1 MSLIHVL
8 SDEVVGQIAAGE
20 VVERPAHL
28 VKELLENSL
37 DAKATKIEIE
47 THSGGRTIVVAD
59 NGSGIKKEDLFL
71 ALKRHATS
79 KINTTDDLWALNTFG
94 FRGEALASAAAVA
107 KISIVSRYQ
116 QAKQS
121 FQLQSEFAKAGE
133 IVPASRSQGTE
144 IKIENLFENVPARL
158 KFLKSDASENAQI
171 KNVIKA
177 MALSNPTVEFKYVE
191 SGKLEMFYAAR
202 EKMLDRAQDV
212 LGVKK
217 LYEHWAQRESYQA
230 TAYFASPQEVAKTSK
245 NIWIFAQSRWIQD
258 RGLQAAVME
267 AYRSLL
273 MHGEYP
279 QVVIHLNCDPAE
291 IDVNISPTK
300 SQVKFQ
306 NQSLAFRAVQAS
318 VRDGLEQA
326 PWLEKKWTDSIK
338 IGTTQT
344 GTTQTN
350 THSNLSESVQKHRYH
365 VPEAKPLSFY
375 DSALSRTQYQ
385 QKSYSVF
392 TEKNLDGENPSIE
405 DLKKLRIENVSQQD
419 SSQQLNSNRA
429 SFSDQRINPSLHWSS
444 LQVIGQSNLTYIV
457 CQRNDKML
465 LVDQHAAH
473 ERVVFEKLMQK
484 WRGGNIDLQN
494 YLFPLAIDLSP
505 EKCEALLL
513 QKNEIEKMGV
523 EIEQMGPGTIGVK
536 SAPSLINESSLPRV
550 LEKMAHDSIEYGGS
564 YSLEKSI
571 GDILATMACHSVI
584 RAGQSLSQQEMRELL
599 ISMDE
604 YPLSSFCPH
613 GRPVSIELSFTEIE
627 KMFGRIT

>member
-8 SDEVVGQIAAGE
+8 PDEVVGQIAAGE

-37 DAKATKIEIE
+37 DAGATKIEVE
-47 THSGGRTIVVAD
+47 THSGGRTIIVSD
-59 NGSGIKKEDLFL
+59 NGSGIEKDDLFL

-79 KINTTDDLWALNTFG
+79 KINTTNDLWALNTFG
-94 FRGEALASAAAVA
+94 FRGEALASAAAVS
-107 KISIVSRYQ
+107 KMNVVSRYH
-116 QAKQS
+116 QAAQS
-121 FQLQSEFAKAGE
+121 YQLQSQFAKASE
-133 IVPASRSQGTE
+133 VIPASRSQGTE
-144 IKIENLFENVPARL
+144 IKIEELFENVPARL

-177 MALSNPTVEFKYVE
+177 MALSNPKVEFKYIE
-191 SGKLEMFYAAR
+191 SGKLEMFYTAR
-202 EKMLDRAQDV
+202 EKMLERAQDV

-217 LYEHWAQRESYQA
+217 LYEFSAAREGYHA
-230 TAYFASPQEVAKTSK
+230 TAYFSSPQEVAKTSK

-279 QVVIHLNCDPAE
+279 QVVIHLTCDPAE

-326 PWLEKKWTDSIK
+326 PWLEKRFTPTVESTVAQR
-338 IGTTQT
+338 GAQT
-344 GTTQTN
+344 A
-350 THSNLSESVQKHRYH
+350 HYEI
-365 VPEAKPLSFY
+365 PETKPLAFH

-385 QKSYSVF
+385 QKSYPLFSNQ
-392 TEKNLDGENPSIE
+392 TESTLPPKIE
-405 DLKKLRIENVSQQD
+405 DLRKLRVE
-419 SSQQLNSNRA
+419 
-429 SFSDQRINPSLHWSS
+429 SFSALEEKNEVAASTHWSS
-444 LQVIGQSNLTYIV
+444 LQVIGQMNLTYIV
-457 CQRNDKML
+457 CQRKDKMV

-473 ERVVFEKLMQK
+473 ERVVFEKLMRK
-484 WRGGNIDLQN
+484 WRGGDIDLQN

-505 EKCEALLL
+505 DKCEALLL
-513 QKNEIEKMGV
+513 QKHEIEKMGV

-536 SAPSLINESSLPRV
+536 SAPSFIKESSLPMV
-550 LEKMAHDSIEYGGS
+550 LEKMAHDSVEYGGS

-571 GDILATMACHSVI
+571 GDLLATLACHSVI
-584 RAGQSLSQQEMRELL
+584 RAGQSLSQQEMQELL
-599 ISMDE
+599 SSMDE
-604 YPLSSFCPH
+604 FPLSSFCPH
-613 GRPVSIELSFTEIE
+613 GRPVSIEMSFMEIE
-627 KMFGRIT
+627 KMFGRIV